1 MLTIH
6 SFDPFDPNLIILV
19 DGHDLFKISIF
30 WFFDPHDFDL
40 MFLVDG
46 LDVHVLYF
54 HHGINLAILVDD
66 FDFHDVNLM
75 FLVYALD
82 VYVLLSMSTIHNIFN
97 PHDLNFISCLTILMF
112 MFFLST
118 PKVHNLH
125 LFFNLMVLVDDLD
138 LLDFASIV
146 LVDGFEPLSFYSQCL
161 WLVTL
166 IFYMWIFSL

>member
-6 SFDPFDPNLIILV
+6 SFDPLDPNLII
-19 DGHDLFKISIF
+19 
-30 WFFDPHDFDL
+30 
-40 MFLVDG
+40 LVDG

-54 HHGINLAILVDD
+54 QHDINLAIWVDD
-66 FDFHDVNLM
+66 FDLHYVNLM
-75 FLVYALD
+75 FLVYGLD
-82 VYVLLSMSTIHNIFN
+82 VYALLSMSTIHNIFN

-138 LLDFASIV
+138 PLDFALIV
-146 LVDGFEPLSFYSQCL
+146 LVDGFEPLSFYSQCI
-161 WLVTL
+161 WFVAL

>member
-6 SFDPFDPNLIILV
+6 SFDSLDPNLII
-19 DGHDLFKISIF
+19 
-30 WFFDPHDFDL
+30 
-40 MFLVDG
+40 LVDG

-54 HHGINLAILVDD
+54 QHDINLAILVDD
-66 FDFHDVNLM
+66 FDLHDVNLM
-75 FLVYALD
+75 FLVDDLD
-82 VYVLLSMSTIHNIFN
+82 VYVLFSTSIIHNIFN

-118 PKVHNLH
+118 LKVHNLH

-138 LLDFASIV
+138 PLDFALIV
-146 LVDGFEPLSFYSQCL
+146 LVDGFETFSFYSQCM
-161 WLVTL
+161 WLVAL